1 MDIEEINRLSS
12 DSKNLKLL
20 YIEDDES
27 AREAMLEILDLF
39 FNDISVAVD
48 GQDGFEKFKSNK
60 IDIIITDI
68 SMPKMNGLDM
78 ISAIREVDEDIPV
91 IILSAH
97 DESKFFI
104 QSINL
109 GISAFIF
116 KPVELDNL
124 IIVLRKIIKKMLL
137 LSKAKENL
145 QLLSEYQEAINEASI
160 VSKTDLRG
168 VITYANDEFCKVS
181 EYTKNEL
188 IGESHNIIRHPD
200 VSPLIFEDLWSTIR
214 DKKQIW
220 QGVIKNSA
228 KSGKVYYVDSTVKP
242 ILNHDGEIVEY
253 IAIRNNITK
262 LVNLNDEINKLH
274 AYDIEQ
280 QHIAREKVE
289 VGIRNDMSIDEARV
303 IYTPLDILS
312 GDFYSIYKRKDGS
325 TFMYIIDGQGHGIS
339 PALTIFSISSVI
351 NNVID
356 SIASLEE
363 LTSHIFPIIQTFLG
377 DIEQLSYI
385 MVMINEDAKTI
396 SYASGGMYPFLIK
409 TVDEVKKIKTNNT
422 PFMNFSPNPTVDNIN
437 LGQWDSLLL
446 FSDGFVEHE
455 NDTLDGFT
463 PLDIINEPS
472 LIQSAIDTL
481 KSSQLEDDVTLIH
494 LRNIN
499 E

>member
-1 MDIEEINRLSS
+1 MDIKEINKLSS

-20 YIEDDES
+20 YVEDDEA

-39 FNDISVAVD
+39 FDDISVAID
-48 GQDGFEKFKSNK
+48 GKDGLDKFTSSK

-78 ISAIREVDEDIPV
+78 ISKIREINDDIPI

-116 KPVELDNL
+116 KPVELDNF
-124 IIVLRKIIKKMLL
+124 INVLKKIIKKMLL
-137 LSKAKENL
+137 LDKAKENL
-145 QLLSEYQEAINEASI
+145 QFLNEYQEAIDKASI

-168 VITYANDEFCKVS
+168 LITYANDEFCKIS
-181 EYTKNEL
+181 EYTQDEL
-188 IGESHNIIRHPD
+188 IGVPHNIIRHPD
-200 VSPLIFEDLWSTIR
+200 VSPLIFEDLWSTVR
-214 DKKQIW
+214 DKKQVW

-228 KSGKVYYVDSTVKP
+228 KSGKVYYLDTTVKP

-253 IAIRNNITK
+253 IAIRNDITK
-262 LVNLNDEINKLH
+262 LINLNNEIASLRT
-274 AYDIEQ
+274 YDIQQ
-280 QHIAREKVE
+280 QHTAREKVQ
-289 VGIRNDMSIDEARV
+289 VGIRNDMNEDEAKV

-351 NNVID
+351 NNIID
-356 SIASLEE
+356 SVANLEE
-363 LTSHIFPIIQTFLG
+363 LTSYIFPIIQTFLG

-385 MVMINEDAKTI
+385 MIMIDEDAKTI

-409 TVDEVKKIKTNNT
+409 TEDEVRKIKTNNT
-422 PFMNFSPNPTVDNIN
+422 PFMNFSPNPVIDEMT
-437 LGQWDSLLL
+437 LEQWESLLL
-446 FSDGFVEHE
+446 FSDGFIEHE
-455 NDTLDGFT
+455 DDELGGCT
-463 PLDIINEPS
+463 PLDIINTPS
-472 LIQSAIDTL
+472 LMDKATDKMNSA
-481 KSSQLEDDVTLIH
+481 QLDDDVTLVYF
-494 LRNIN
+494 RNVN